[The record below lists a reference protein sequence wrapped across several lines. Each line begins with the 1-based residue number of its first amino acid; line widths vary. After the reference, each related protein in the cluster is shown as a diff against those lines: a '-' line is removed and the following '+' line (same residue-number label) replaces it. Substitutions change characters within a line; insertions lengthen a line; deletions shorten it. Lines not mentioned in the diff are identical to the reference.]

1 MRSQPKV
8 SVRLAVT
15 VAAGIVLSA
24 VFGLLL
30 FSAFGAS
37 ALERAG
43 IAPLVAAGPG
53 FAALVLLALRAVQRS
68 LRRSDLDRELRQL
81 LEKEASKPT

>member
-1 MRSQPKV
+1 MRSQSKV
-8 SVRLAVT
+8 SVRMAVT
-15 VAAGIVLSA
+15 VAAGIVMSA
-24 VFGLLL
+24 ISGLLL

-43 IAPLVAAGPG
+43 LAPLVAAGPG

-68 LRRSDLDRELRQL
+68 LRRGDLDRELRQL
-81 LEKEASKPT
+81 LEEEANKPT